1 MKSNLKV
8 RITLTS
14 LVAVSTCFAFAATSN
29 AATITWGTWTGVT
42 DNTAI
47 QVLGGYT
54 TVEGVNFNG
63 STTTINNGTVDVSF
77 IGIALNASG
86 SAAGITVASSGFD
99 FASSNSNNSNVV
111 SNVGSPQTWETVLD
125 RVIGTFTPPATISLS
140 GLTAGDDYY
149 VQFFSSA
156 PDPNILSDSKITSGG
171 GDSPFFGT
179 HASGGTKYLIGT
191 FTADATSQAFAVSGS
206 EPTYSALVIGVQPVP
221 EPATMALA
229 GLGLLGLAG
238 FAAWRARRNA

>member
-1 MKSNLKV
+1 MKANLKV
-8 RITLTS
+8 RIALNS

-29 AATITWGTWTGVT
+29 AATITWGSWTGVT
-42 DNTAI
+42 NNTAI

-54 TVEGVNFNG
+54 TVAGVNFNG

-77 IGIALNASG
+77 IGIARNASG
-86 SAAGITVASSGFD
+86 SAAGITVASSGFS
-99 FASSNSNNSNVV
+99 FGSTAPGNSNVN
-111 SNVGSPQTWETVLD
+111 SAVGSPQTWGTVLD
-125 RVIGTFTPPATISLS
+125 RVIGTETPATINLS

-156 PDPNILSDSKITSGG
+156 PDANILSDSKITSGG
-171 GDSPFFGT
+171 GDSPFFGA
-179 HASGGTKYLIGT
+179 HAKGGTKYLIGT
-191 FTADATSQAFAVSGS
+191 FTADATSQAFAVSGF

-221 EPATMALA
+221 EPATVALA

-238 FAAWRARRNA
+238 WARRKA

>member
-86 SAAGITVASSGFD
+86 SAAGITVASSGFS
-99 FASSNSNNSNVV
+99 FGSTNSGNSDVV
-111 SNVGSPQTWETVLD
+111 SNVGSPQTWGTVLD
-125 RVIGTFTPPATISLS
+125 RVIGTATPATISLS

-179 HASGGTKYLIGT
+179 HAAGGTKYLIGT
-191 FTADATSQAFAVSGS
+191 FTADATSQAFAVSGE

-221 EPATMALA
+221 EPATVALA

-238 FAAWRARRNA
+238 WARRKA